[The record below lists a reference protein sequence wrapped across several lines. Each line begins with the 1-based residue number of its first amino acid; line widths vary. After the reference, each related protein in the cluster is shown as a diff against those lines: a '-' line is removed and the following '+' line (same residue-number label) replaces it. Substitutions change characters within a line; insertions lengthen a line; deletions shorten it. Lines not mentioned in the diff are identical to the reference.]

1 MKIVHICFSGYI
13 DGWGYQENL
22 LPAYQAR
29 ASHNVFV
36 ISSAN
41 HYPTYLKEE
50 ELKAIQTKGTEYDC
64 DGVTIF
70 RLKTH
75 VHIGSLVLFSPGLC
89 RLLRK
94 IQPDIIFHHD
104 ISVPSLFKIV
114 FYKLGHS
121 KTKIVVDNHADEIN
135 QTKKRLWYLL
145 YYRIFTRL
153 GLKLVSPFVTKYYGV
168 TPGRCEYLNKV
179 FGAPQLKIKLL
190 PIGGD
195 VDLVQ
200 SIEYDSNILKK
211 KYGIHVEENVIVS
224 GGKMGLDKGT
234 KSLIEAF
241 KNLKKKYPMLS
252 MILFGQFS
260 DEATRIMAETTNGI
274 YTFGWCDRQ
283 TTIELLK
290 LSDVACWPIHHTT
303 LIEDALACAV
313 PLILR
318 KTGNTSH
325 SIENNGEF
333 VVSGGVDE
341 LEKAISTILFEGHY
355 DVYRSNAIVMQD
367 KYSYRKIAQNVID
380 DCCID

>member
-1 MKIVHICFSGYI
+1 M
-13 DGWGYQENL
+13 
-22 LPAYQAR
+22 
-29 ASHNVFV
+29 
-36 ISSAN
+36 
-41 HYPTYLKEE
+41 
-50 ELKAIQTKGTEYDC
+50 
-64 DGVTIF
+64 
-70 RLKTH
+70 
-75 VHIGSLVLFSPGLC
+75 
-89 RLLRK
+89 
-94 IQPDIIFHHD
+94 
-104 ISVPSLFKIV
+104 
-114 FYKLGHS
+114 GHS